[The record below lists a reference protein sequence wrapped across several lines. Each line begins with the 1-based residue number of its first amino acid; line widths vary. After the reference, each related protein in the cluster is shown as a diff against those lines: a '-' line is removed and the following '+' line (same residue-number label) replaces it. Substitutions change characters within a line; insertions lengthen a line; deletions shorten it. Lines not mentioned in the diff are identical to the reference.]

1 MLENDEFKFRYAE
14 TKDKKVYI
22 SHRLNDDDQQHV
34 KEKVL
39 IRYALKFNLSE
50 IQVQNLVDKLGFVH
64 KGTMDFL
71 ESLKQKGSLDYRIIG
86 PGVFAIEVKSKDITV
101 QDEKKIHLTPEQ
113 KLYQKAQGLPKIQY
127 IEFQEAM
134 KIEKLQ
140 KQFLEKSWKE
150 VKEIIN
156 LRIEVRKTSISEDLE
171 DGGLNT
177 NEFAETQKSIEDLEI
192 EDNFRKYG
200 IGETNEER
208 DARIKENEEVQQLI
222 KKLEEQERKK
232 NKDETG
238 YFETNDER
246 IARETREKIFKNKLK
261 KKKSLI
267 KK

>member
-1 MLENDEFKFRYAE
+1 M
-14 TKDKKVYI
+14 
-22 SHRLNDDDQQHV
+22 
-34 KEKVL
+34 
-39 IRYALKFNLSE
+39 
-50 IQVQNLVDKLGFVH
+50 
-64 KGTMDFL
+64 
-71 ESLKQKGSLDYRIIG
+71 
-86 PGVFAIEVKSKDITV
+86 
-101 QDEKKIHLTPEQ
+101 
-113 KLYQKAQGLPKIQY
+113 YQKAQGLPKIQY